1 MIPLSLLLGVL
12 SGMRE
17 GSTLDRS
24 ISFVS
29 ILTTSVP
36 EFASATFLVALFV
49 FKLGWLPGTSSMTG
63 GFNPVELILPVA
75 VLVLYDF
82 GYVTRMTR
90 ASMAEVMTSQYI
102 RTAVLKGLPRK
113 TVIVGHAL
121 RNALIAPFTVIVLQ
135 LNWLLSGVIVVEV
148 FFAYRGFGKLLY
160 DARHLRRHLPD
171 RGLHAGGG
179 VRRRV
184 LPVHLRRR
192 LHPAQPADQV
202 QLMASTVATQTPAA
216 PSRLGSFFGA
226 LGLLRESPIGM
237 LGAAILLF
245 WVTMAILAPV
255 LPLHDPNQAI
265 APFQKIWATS
275 PKGDFF
281 PLGTDHKGRDILS
294 RLIWGSQRVLIWATL
309 ATAVAYVVGML
320 MGVAAGYLGGWW
332 DEILS
337 FIGNVLLSF
346 PVMVLYII
354 IISNLGSSG
363 LNIVLAVTFASAPGI
378 MRIVRGLV
386 LDLKTRDYIFAAQT
400 RGESP
405 WRIMLVELLPNAR
418 GPLIVDACLRLGY
431 TVITIATLGFLGLGL
446 PPPDPDW
453 GQMIAEAVPV
463 GVFAIHAMLIP
474 ALAVSS
480 LVLGFNLLADG
491 LREISLK
498 D

>member
-1 MIPLSLLLGVL
+1 
-12 SGMRE
+12 
-17 GSTLDRS
+17 
-24 ISFVS
+24 
-29 ILTTSVP
+29 
-36 EFASATFLVALFV
+36 
-49 FKLGWLPGTSSMTG
+49 
-63 GFNPVELILPVA
+63 
-75 VLVLYDF
+75 
-82 GYVTRMTR
+82 
-90 ASMAEVMTSQYI
+90 
-102 RTAVLKGLPRK
+102 
-113 TVIVGHAL
+113 
-121 RNALIAPFTVIVLQ
+121 
-135 LNWLLSGVIVVEV
+135 
-148 FFAYRGFGKLLY
+148 
-160 DARHLRRHLPD
+160 
-171 RGLHAGGG
+171 
-179 VRRRV
+179 
-184 LPVHLRRR
+184 
-192 LHPAQPADQV
+192 
-202 QLMASTVATQTPAA
+202 MASTAASQTPVA
-216 PSRLGSFFGA
+216 PSKLGNILGA
-226 LGLLRESPIGM
+226 VGLLRESPIGM
-237 LGAAILLF
+237 IGAALLLF
-245 WVTMAILAPV
+245 WVLVAILAPV

-265 APFQKIWATS
+265 APFQKVWTYG

-281 PLGTDHKGRDILS
+281 LLGTDHKGRDVLS

-309 ATAVAYVVGML
+309 ATVVAYIVGML
-320 MGVAAGYLGGWW
+320 MGVAAGYLSGWW
-332 DEILS
+332 DEVIS
-337 FIGNVLLSF
+337 FVANVLLSF

-363 LNIVLAVTFASAPGI
+363 LNIILAVTFASAPGI

-463 GVFAIHAMLIP
+463 GVFALHAMVIP
-474 ALAVSS
+474 AVAVSS